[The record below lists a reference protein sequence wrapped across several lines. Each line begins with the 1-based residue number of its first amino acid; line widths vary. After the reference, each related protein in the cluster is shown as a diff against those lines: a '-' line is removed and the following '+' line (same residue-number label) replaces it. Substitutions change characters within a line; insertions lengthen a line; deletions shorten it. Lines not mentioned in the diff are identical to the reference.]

1 MSPGS
6 KPFAYLKLVLHAT
19 TLSASTYVQLDS
31 RKIFQLEDLTVID
44 AAIQRLVILV

>member
-1 MSPGS
+1 MSSGS

-44 AAIQRLVILV
+44 AAILVILV